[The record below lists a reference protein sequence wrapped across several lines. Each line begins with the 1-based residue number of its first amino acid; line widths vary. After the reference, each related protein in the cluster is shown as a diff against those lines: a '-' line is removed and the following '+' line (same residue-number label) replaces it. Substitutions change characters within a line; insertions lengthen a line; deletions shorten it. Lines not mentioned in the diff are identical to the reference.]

1 MRWSSF
7 STSRPRPNVVRRWF
21 AILPV
26 SIGGETR
33 WLEWVAAEFT
43 DTPYFAGEGF
53 TEYSYE
59 PVRFV
64 DE

>member
-1 MRWSSF
+1 
-7 STSRPRPNVVRRWF
+7 
-21 AILPV
+21 V